1 MDVKVDYDTIN
12 MDYTPP
18 LWRDLVKI
26 LTRKTRPQYAEDG
39 CYYKKKGSIENS
51 SNSKNLA

>member
-1 MDVKVDYDTIN
+1 MDVKVDYNTIN